1 MHGITYSHEMDVLTA
16 ADNNMR
22 ANGRE
27 EPVLIKMGHFFS
39 LGG

>member
-16 ADNNMR
+16 DENMR
-22 ANGRE
+22 ANGKE
-27 EPVLIKMGHFFS
+27 EAILIKMGHFFS

>member
-16 ADNNMR
+16 ADNMR

-27 EPVLIKMGHFFS
+27 EAVLIKMGHFFS